1 MTNEKKAVLTA
12 RRAEREETKMKKY
25 SDWKLHNFINSIIK
39 EEIDIDDSVYLDTDR
54 IEVEI
59 DGDTVIYYIPVEF
72 GHELADI
79 RLTIFPDFTY
89 SITIY

>member
-1 MTNEKKAVLTA
+1 MTN
-12 RRAEREETKMKKY
+12 
-25 SDWKLHNFINSIIK
+25 WKLNNFITSIIK
-39 EEIDIDDSVYLDTDR
+39 EEMDIDDAVYLDTDH

-59 DGDTVIYYIPVEF
+59 DGDTVIYYIPIEY

-89 SITIY
+89 MVNLH